1 MQAVKAHFRD
11 GQVNLL
17 EPILNVTEAD
27 LFVIVLDSQTK
38 IKNSAK
44 PSFELDADAESQSL
58 LGLQSQSSLAQTILL
73 DPAEE
78 VWNSL

>member
-27 LFVIVLDSQTK
+27 LFVIVLDSQTE
-38 IKNSAK
+38 IKNSANA
-44 PSFELDADAESQSL
+44 SFELDTESQNL
-58 LGLQSQSSLAQTILL
+58 LRLQSQSSFAQDILL

>member
-38 IKNSAK
+38 TKNSAK
-44 PSFELDADAESQSL
+44 PSFELDAESQNL
-58 LGLQSQSSLAQTILL
+58 LGLQSQSSFAQAILL

>member
-27 LFVIVLDSQTK
+27 LFVIVLDSRTE
-38 IKNSAK
+38 IKNNSNAG
-44 PSFELDADAESQSL
+44 FELDAESLSL
-58 LGLQSQSSLAQTILL
+58 LKMQSYSGFAQEVLL

-78 VWNSL
+78 VWNGL